1 MQNPLSTS
9 DPIVG
14 KFLVPDAPLST
25 GVLAEYYNQN
35 ALEAKDGYD
44 ANDWADPE
52 HMLAQFRYLTSHFDM
67 QGKSLL
73 DVGSGNGLLFSH
85 LEKENIKLEYASA
98 IDLASEQI
106 NILTKLHPTVEA
118 ITGDFMTYEFE
129 RSFDVVS
136 MFGLVPCVKFIYPG
150 KHPVGSLIKVLD
162 KAIRYAHDAVCFSFL
177 NKAVYEQCEEEGY
190 DYAYFYPDEIAAI
203 LTGGAFELSTKDNDL
218 IVNCILH
225 IHDGNEE
232 PFRFNMQRIDKMF
245 GLFR

>member
-1 MQNPLSTS
+1 MKNPLTTG
-9 DPIVG
+9 DAVVG

-35 ALEAKDGYD
+35 ALEAQENFD

-52 HMLAQFRYLTSHFDM
+52 HMHAQFRYLTTHLDM
-67 QGKSLL
+67 QGKSIL
-73 DVGSGNGLLFSH
+73 DVGTGNGLLFSH
-85 LEKENIKLEYASA
+85 LEAEKIKIDYASA

-106 NILTKLHPTVEA
+106 NILKKLHPSVEA

-129 RSFDVVS
+129 RSFDVVT

-190 DYAYFYPDEIAAI
+190 DYAYFYPDEVAAI

-225 IHDGNEE
+225 THDGNDE

>member
-1 MQNPLSTS
+1 MKNPLTTNGEV
-9 DPIVG
+9 VG

-25 GVLAEYYNQN
+25 SVLAEYYNQN
-35 ALEAKDGYD
+35 ALEAQENFD

-52 HMLAQFRYLTSHFDM
+52 HMHAQFRYLTTHFDM
-67 QGKSLL
+67 QGKSIL

-85 LEKENIKLEYASA
+85 LESEKISLEYASA

-106 NILTKLHPTVEA
+106 NILKKLHPDVDA

-129 RSFDVVS
+129 RSFDVVT

-177 NKAVYEQCEEEGY
+177 NKAVYEQCEEENY
-190 DYAYFYPDEIAAI
+190 DYAYFYPDEVAAI

-245 GLFR
+245 ALFR